1 MYGAM
6 AASCESF
13 DAIVLGAGRRGLAAA
28 LAWRRRDPG
37 GRLLVVD
44 AAPVPGGSIRTLRTN
59 GFVCEMGRFAFTDEE
74 LAPLLALL
82 EPAPTP
88 IPALPGAA
96 SGWLR
101 TQAGNQPLQV
111 APKPWTFRS
120 GNEELVQACR
130 RALGGCLRLG
140 RSVAAVD
147 HDGAEFLVHLA
158 GDPPSTA
165 LARALHVALPVAT
178 AGRLLA
184 RFDPAL
190 GEAATRIASTARA
203 FAFFGGD
210 RAAAP
215 ELRGYGI
222 LAAEDQPSP
231 LAEAIFCSEVF
242 PARALAGRFL
252 VRAELVDAPADASDE
267 ALLASAAA
275 ELRAWTG
282 IGADFP
288 LQRLHR
294 FAAPDADG
302 AFVECRTRLHALPAR
317 VPGLHVL

>member
-6 AASCESF
+6 SAPCESF

-44 AAPVPGGSIRTLRTN
+44 AAPVPGGSVRTLRTN
-59 GFVCEMGRFAFTDEE
+59 GFVCELGRFAFTDEE

-88 IPALPGAA
+88 LSALPGAA

-101 TQAGNQPLQV
+101 TLAGNQPLRV
-111 APKPWTFRS
+111 APTPWTFRS

-130 RALGGCLRLG
+130 RALTGCLRLG
-140 RSVAAVD
+140 RAVATVD

-158 GDPPSTA
+158 GDPPS
-165 LARALHVALPVAT
+165 LVRARELHVALPAT
-178 AGRLLA
+178 TTGRLLA

-190 GEAATRIASTARA
+190 GDAAARTTSTARA

-215 ELRGYGI
+215 ELSGYGI
-222 LAAEDQPSP
+222 LAAEDLPSP

-242 PARALAGRFL
+242 PARALNGRFL
-252 VRAELVDAPADASDE
+252 VRAELVDAPAGASEDE
-267 ALLASAAA
+267 LLRSAAA
-275 ELRAWTG
+275 ELRTWTG
-282 IGADFP
+282 IRADFP

-294 FAAPDADG
+294 FEMPDGDG
-302 AFVECRTRLHALPAR
+302 AFVECRTRLRALPAR